1 MNTEQFSRTE
11 RILGSQAM
19 DQIHKAKILV
29 FGVGGVG
36 GYTVEALARSGVGQ
50 LDLVDNDDIVIS
62 NLNRQIIALH
72 STIGKLKVDAFKERI
87 HDISPETIVNVYPC
101 FYLPETGDQ
110 FDFTKYDYIVDAIDT
125 VTAKIDIICKA
136 EREGVPV
143 ISAMGCGNR
152 LDPTRLVTTDIYN
165 TKGDPLA
172 KVMRYE
178 LKRRGIKKLPVV
190 YSTEPP
196 LKIVVDN
203 EPQNGKRRSI
213 PGSTAFVP
221 SAAGIFLASKII
233 TDIIHK

>member
-87 HDISPETIVNVYPC
+87 HDNSPETIVNVYPC

-152 LDPTRLVTTDIYN
+152 LDPTRLVITDIYN

>member
-1 MNTEQFSRTE
+1 
-11 RILGSQAM
+11 
-19 DQIHKAKILV
+19 
-29 FGVGGVG
+29 
-36 GYTVEALARSGVGQ
+36 
-50 LDLVDNDDIVIS
+50 
-62 NLNRQIIALH
+62 
-72 STIGKLKVDAFKERI
+72 
-87 HDISPETIVNVYPC
+87 
-101 FYLPETGDQ
+101 
-110 FDFTKYDYIVDAIDT
+110 
-125 VTAKIDIICKA
+125 
-136 EREGVPV
+136 
-143 ISAMGCGNR
+143 MGCGNR
-152 LDPTRLVTTDIYN
+152 LDPTRLVITDIYN

>member
-152 LDPTRLVTTDIYN
+152 LDPTRLVITDIYN

-221 SAAGIFLASKII
+221 SAACIFLASKII

>member
-152 LDPTRLVTTDIYN
+152 LDPTRLVITDIYN